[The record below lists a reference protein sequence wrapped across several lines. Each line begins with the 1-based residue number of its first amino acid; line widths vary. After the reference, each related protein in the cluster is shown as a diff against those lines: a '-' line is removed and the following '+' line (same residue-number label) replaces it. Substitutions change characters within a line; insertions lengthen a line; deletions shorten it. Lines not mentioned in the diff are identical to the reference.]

1 MDFVDKKSTNA
12 FACERSGVY
21 KGSTKANIDYKN
33 KWKKKKDK
41 WRLIERK
48 ICGCIFILKSA
59 NLSNDDNS
67 ILYVK
72 CK

>member
-1 MDFVDKKSTNA
+1 MLTLNIRIN
-12 FACERSGVY
+12 ER
-21 KGSTKANIDYKN
+21 
-33 KWKKKKDK
+33 KKKDK

>member
-1 MDFVDKKSTNA
+1 MR
-12 FACERSGVY
+12 E
-21 KGSTKANIDYKN
+21 
-33 KWKKKKDK
+33 KKDK

-48 ICGCIFILKSA
+48 ICGCIFTPKSA

-72 CK
+72 CKEHNRIGQ